1 MIAIPQK
8 PEYISLGENH
18 GKFEILGCY
27 PGYGTTLGNA
37 LRRVLLSSLEGAAIR
52 SVKITGVTHEF
63 TTIPGVMEDVVQIL
77 LRLKQI
83 RFRLHGDEP
92 VKIALKVK
100 GDRVVTAKDFKVPSN
115 IEIVDGDQMIATITD
130 KKTELE
136 MEVEIDRGVG
146 YVSVEARDREERE
159 IGVIAVDSI
168 YSPVK
173 RVNYEVENMRVGKR
187 TDYDKITLEIVT
199 DGSITPEEAFMKS
212 VAILIDQFTA
222 LSESRVDKEVEVTVK
237 ADVEEVSEAA
247 EEAPKEEK
255 KSKKKTTEEVK

>member
-1 MIAIPQK
+1 
-8 PEYISLGENH
+8 
-18 GKFEILGCY
+18 
-27 PGYGTTLGNA
+27 
-37 LRRVLLSSLEGAAIR
+37 
-52 SVKITGVTHEF
+52 
-63 TTIPGVMEDVVQIL
+63 
-77 LRLKQI
+77 
-83 RFRLHGDEP
+83 
-92 VKIALKVK
+92 
-100 GDRVVTAKDFKVPSN
+100 
-115 IEIVDGDQMIATITD
+115 MIATITD